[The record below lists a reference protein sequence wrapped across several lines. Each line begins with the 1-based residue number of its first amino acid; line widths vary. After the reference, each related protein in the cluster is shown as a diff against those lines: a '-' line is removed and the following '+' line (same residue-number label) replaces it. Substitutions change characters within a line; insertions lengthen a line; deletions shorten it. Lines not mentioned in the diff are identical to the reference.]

1 MIRPFRLVLI
11 AFALTLWPAMAQADS
26 FDDSQREEIGKIIRQ
41 YLLDNPELLLEVSR
55 ELELR
60 QQAEEEKKREAALV
74 KHAKELFRSPEDL
87 VAGNPDGD
95 VTMVEFFDY
104 NCAWCKKG
112 LPEVISLIDT
122 DKNLRLV
129 MKEFPIFGGDSDYAA
144 MAALASKN
152 QGKYWEFHLALLG
165 QHGHVTARDVDR
177 IAEEQG
183 LDVAQMKADMK
194 SPQIAKIIRRNQRLA
209 RLLSIS
215 GTPAFI
221 IDKTVVPGYL
231 PKDGLMAA
239 IDEVRTSGGCKL
251 C

>member
-1 MIRPFRLVLI
+1 MIRPLRPLLL
-11 AFALTLWPAMAQADS
+11 ASALLLWPAVAQADS
-26 FDDSQREEIGKIIRQ
+26 FDDSQRQEIGQIVRQ

-60 QQAEEEKKREAALV
+60 QQAEENKKREAALA
-74 KHAKELFRSPEDL
+74 KHADELFRSPEDL

-112 LPEVISLIDT
+112 LPEVMSLIDT

-144 MAALASKN
+144 MAALASKK
-152 QGKYWEFHLALLG
+152 QGKYWQFHLAMLG
-165 QHGHVTARDVDR
+165 HEGRITARDVDE
-177 IAEEQG
+177 IAKDQG
-183 LDVAQMKADMK
+183 LDVTQMKADMK
-194 SPQIAKIIRRNQRLA
+194 SPEIAKIIKRNQRLA
-209 RLLSIS
+209 GLLSIN

-221 IDKTVVPGYL
+221 IDQTVVPGYL

-239 IDEVRTSGGCKL
+239 IGEVRSSGGCKL